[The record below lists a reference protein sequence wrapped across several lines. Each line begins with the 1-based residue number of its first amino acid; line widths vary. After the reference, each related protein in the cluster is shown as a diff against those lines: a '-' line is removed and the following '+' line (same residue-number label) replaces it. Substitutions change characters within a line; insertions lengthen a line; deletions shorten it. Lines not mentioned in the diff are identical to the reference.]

1 MICCKCLALATENR
15 NVLRSTHHIH
25 PNNIQHGLGSP
36 WQGGA
41 RNIPSLNSPPAP
53 EIWSTSSKASRL
65 PQKQILPRSAHC
77 MPSAVHRVHRT
88 IAFIH
93 TVYIY
98 IVWFLCLPGPF
109 VALLPFSFVIGG
121 LMGVTINWNSQN
133 AFGMPFVCVIL
144 ASQMPS
150 SKASLIQGQ
159 QVDGIQQFSLR
170 TISTRMHQSNHIKP
184 Q

>member
-1 MICCKCLALATENR
+1 MALVRPGRE
-15 NVLRSTHHIH
+15 
-25 PNNIQHGLGSP
+25 
-36 WQGGA
+36 
-41 RNIPSLNSPPAP
+41 AP
-53 EIWSTSSKASRL
+53 ETSQASTLLQRQKSGALL
-65 PQKQILPRSAHC
+65 PKHRACHKNRFFQGRHTACLLQYIVYIELLPLY
-77 MPSAVHRVHRT
+77 
-88 IAFIH
+88 IQYI
-93 TVYIY
+93 YIY